1 MEEWQLSRKKKLSKG
16 QRLGW
21 KHVSEYEHLRL
32 RSLPAKGEKLEVY
45 TEDPFSHNKLV
56 P

>member
-1 MEEWQLSRKKKLSKG
+1 MEEWHLGKSRRLSKG

-21 KHVSEYEHLRL
+21 THVSEYVPQNM

-45 TEDPFSHNKLV
+45 TEGPFSKNKLV